1 MEWVLWSTWEKD
13 TQIQFLE
20 KVAKREWN
28 QPRWQTMP
36 ALFSVGVCKK
46 WFFPPGHSWWF
57 WWLQIFY
64 FIWPVYY
71 KSFFFFFFFLKEIMW
86 TRFYG
91 GIKNTEIAKW
101 KALNK
106 KIAFRK
112 FIVIWELFTNWDIP
126 ALKTDLKLR
135 GTKLQNGSHLE
146 NQKLFTFY
154 IGQLLQWGF
163 PDGSGLVKRVILYPF

>member
-1 MEWVLWSTWEKD
+1 MIFPSWSFLMILMTTNILFYMTCLLQVL
-13 TQIQFLE
+13 
-20 KVAKREWN
+20 
-28 QPRWQTMP
+28 
-36 ALFSVGVCKK
+36 
-46 WFFPPGHSWWF
+46 
-57 WWLQIFY
+57 
-64 FIWPVYY
+64 
-71 KSFFFFFFFLKEIMW
+71 FFFFFFLKEIMW